1 MFSGIVQKVGTVI
14 AVDSASFGRVLLV
27 DPGRW
32 DRHPAPGESVAV
44 NGCCLTV
51 TDPVAGETAGHG
63 EYLRF
68 DLIRQTLQAT
78 TLGDLGAAAAVNLEA
93 AMTPNDLI
101 GGHLVQGH
109 VDGVGLVRHVEEA
122 GERRLTIEPPL
133 PLMEY
138 IIERGSIAL
147 DGVSLTVAALGA
159 SEFEVALIPTTI
171 QRTIL
176 GRLGAGSKVN
186 LETDYLVKAAVTWL
200 QRQEGLGA
208 KGSEFGAGGSG

>member
-1 MFSGIVQKVGTVI
+1 MFSGIVQKVGTVV

-51 TDPVAGETAGHG
+51 TDPVAGETAGRG

-78 TLGDLGAAAAVNLEA
+78 TLGDLSAAAVVNLEV
-93 AMTPNDLI
+93 AMTPNDRI

-109 VDGVGLVRHVEEA
+109 VDGVGLVRRVEEA
-122 GERRLTIEPPL
+122 GERRLTIEPPP

-176 GRLGAGSKVN
+176 GRLGAGSRVN
-186 LETDYLVKAAVTWL
+186 LETDYLVKATVTWL
-200 QRQEGLGA
+200 RRQEGLGA
-208 KGSEFGAGGSG
+208 KTSEFGAGGSG